1 MCLIL
6 LLTKSLLILP
16 HFTDRLSPADLLRG
30 KPTNQTIGKGDG
42 KSCGFC
48 LTLALQLCF
57 RGCLKLLS
65 EFNKICIEF
74 LNYS

>member
-1 MCLIL
+1 MCLTL

-42 KSCGFC
+42 KGCGFC

-57 RGCLKLLS
+57 RSCLKLLS
-65 EFNKICIEF
+65 EFSKIGIEF
-74 LNYS
+74 LKYS